1 MATLNTLHRFHSST
15 AFGYAAATGLTT
27 VTVLRALLLT
37 MGAEECYRD
46 RIYCS
51 QFKSNHYHEQ
61 NPHRTPSASAS
72 ETQWE
77 AFTDMVRRRPLW
89 LARIGTGDTQWHAM
103 EYFTTLTLTK
113 TLAMFEKTQAWMHA
127 RKLFDA
133 AQDTGVSY
141 EQAVDI

>member
-1 MATLNTLHRFHSST
+1 LRPPKTTYLGMATLNTLHRFHSST

-89 LARIGTGDTQWHAM
+89 LCPHRHRRYAVARYGILYDV
-103 EYFTTLTLTK
+103 
-113 TLAMFEKTQAWMHA
+113 
-127 RKLFDA
+127 DA
-133 AQDTGVSY
+133 HKNIRVKFGIFILPSSINIR
-141 EQAVDI
+141 EFLWI